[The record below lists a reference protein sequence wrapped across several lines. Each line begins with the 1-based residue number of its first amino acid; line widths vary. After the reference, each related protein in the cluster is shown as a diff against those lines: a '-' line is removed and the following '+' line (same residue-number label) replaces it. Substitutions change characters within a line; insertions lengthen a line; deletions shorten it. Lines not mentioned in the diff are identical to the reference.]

1 MHGDYFRG
9 VDNFDVQSLSSRISD
24 ALPSQ
29 FRADTL
35 FLADK
40 ENAGAQVARSLDCA
54 FNLYGG
60 GIVPTHCVNGD
71 GGEHWEGVVHVAE
84 SDALKQ

>member
-1 MHGDYFRG
+1 MHGDHFRG
-9 VDNFDVQSLSSRISD
+9 VDDFDVQPLSARIRD
-24 ALPSQ
+24 ALSPQ
-29 FRADTL
+29 FRADAL
-35 FLADK
+35 FLTDK
-40 ENAGAQVARSLDCA
+40 ENTGAQVARRLDCA

-71 GGEHWEGVVHVAE
+71 SGEHWEGIVHVAE